1 MKDQLVF
8 ETALSLSY
16 EQALDAVEAALKEE
30 GFGVLTHVDAQ
41 ATLKEKLNEDFRPFS
56 ILGACNP
63 HLAHRL
69 LQNVPQMGLVLPCKF
84 TVEANDGGSIVRF
97 INPEM
102 MVTLAFDNDPVIPQ
116 VAQEA
121 KQSIIRVV
129 KALEEL

>member
-8 ETALSLSY
+8 ETSLSLSY
-16 EQALDAVEAALKEE
+16 EKALDAVEAALKEE
-30 GFGVLTHVDAQ
+30 GFGVLTRVDAQ
-41 ATLKEKLNEDFRPFS
+41 AVLKQKLNEDFRPFS

-63 HLAHRL
+63 HFAHRL
-69 LQNVPQMGLVLPCKF
+69 LQKVPQTGLVLPCKV
-84 TVEANDGGSIVRF
+84 TVEANGEGSIVRF

-102 MVTLAFDNDPVIPQ
+102 MVTLAFDDDPVIPQ

-121 KQSIIRVV
+121 KERILRVL